1 MPEGHTLHR
10 LARDLRRD
18 LKGSRIHA
26 WSPQGRFVDGAAQ
39 LDGRVLTGTEA
50 YGKHLFLAW
59 DSGLLLYVHLG
70 LIGKFRR
77 KAAPVPDPQGE
88 IRLRLETDDVAW
100 DLSGPMTCTVDTR
113 AIRTRLLAKAG
124 PDPLRRD
131 AEPERFVTGLARR
144 SAPLAVALLDQSLVS
159 GIGNVYR
166 AEICFVAGMHPL
178 VPARDVSAEDAKAL
192 WELSVD
198 LLSIGL
204 RLNRIVTRDPQE
216 LGRRSMARIPDSER
230 LYVYKRAGEPCR
242 RCHTAI
248 VWADVGGR
256 RVWWCPQCQPEPNN
270 WSQSGRQRGLT

>member
-18 LKGSRIHA
+18 LRGSPVRA
-26 WSPQGRFVDGAAQ
+26 SSPQGRFEDGAAQ

-77 KAAPVPDPQGE
+77 KPAPIPLPQGE
-88 IRLRLETDDVAW
+88 IRLRLATDDVAW
-100 DLSGPMTCTVDTR
+100 DLSGPMTCAVDTR

-131 AEPERFVTGLARR
+131 AEPDRFVAGLARR
-144 SAPLAVALLDQSLVS
+144 SAPVAVALLDQSLVS

-166 AEICFVAGMHPL
+166 AEICFLAGIHPL
-178 VPARDVSAEDAKAL
+178 LPAKELSEEDAKSL
-192 WELSVD
+192 WVLSVD
-198 LLSIGL
+198 LLAIGL

-216 LGRRSMARIPDSER
+216 LGMRSYGRVPTDER
-230 LYVYKRAGEPCR
+230 LYVYKRGGEPCR
-242 RCHTAI
+242 RCQTAI

-256 RVWWCPQCQPEPNN
+256 RVWWCPRCQPDLHSSPVDL
-270 WSQSGRQRGLT
+270 RQRGLT